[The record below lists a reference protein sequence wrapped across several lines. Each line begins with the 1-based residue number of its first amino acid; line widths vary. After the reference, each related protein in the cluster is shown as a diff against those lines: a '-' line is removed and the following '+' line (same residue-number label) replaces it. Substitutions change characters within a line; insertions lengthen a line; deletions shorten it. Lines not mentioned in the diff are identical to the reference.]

1 MNLSNSRNNPFLQKS
16 FLVSTIFC
24 IAVSDGPY
32 NKFVFMCNLLL
43 LKDVV
48 KTDVSI
54 KYSDET

>member
-24 IAVSDGPY
+24 IAFSDGPY
-32 NKFVFMCNLLL
+32 SKFVFMCNLLL